1 MTTSQLAVIA
11 TSPVYKANWN
21 SEPMLY
27 ICSRRFTERTNPNT
41 LVKVYS
47 NLNEATLYLNDKK
60 IGKQKKDKVNRII
73 WDNITLSPG
82 ENVIRVEGKSGK
94 EILNDTCIWTL
105 K

>member
-1 MTTSQLAVIA
+1 MSSTFIKRTGIRNRCSTFVAVD
-11 TSPVYKANWN
+11 SPNVLIQTRYDQ
-21 SEPMLY
+21 
-27 ICSRRFTERTNPNT
+27 
-41 LVKVYS
+41 VYS